1 MGERFGVVGLGRMA
15 QALLL
20 PLMES
25 GLVQRS
31 AVRAAVA
38 SAASAERLAAEH
50 GLMVSTDPSEAWA
63 ASTVLLAVKPQQL
76 EAVAAQG
83 VAAQAAAAQGVAA
96 QGVAVQGVAHGAAQA
111 TAVQEKAI
119 QESAIQGR
127 GITTRP
133 EPLTHPPASG
143 GSASDP
149 DTGAAATAPPS
160 SERLLISVLA
170 GVSLERLG
178 RLFPGWRCVRAVPNT
193 PCLVRQGLTG
203 LAWGEGINP
212 EQREQVRQLFAL
224 VGAVHE
230 LPESQLDAFLALT
243 SSGPAFVALVAEAM
257 ADGAVAA
264 GLPRALAL
272 ELAQRTLA
280 GTAALLEE
288 RQLHPALLKD
298 MVSSPAGTTIAGL
311 RQLERAGLRSALL
324 EAVLAAAER
333 SRELGAAG
341 VAQPPGSAASRQGGS
356 SEGSGSASPR

>member
-15 QALLL
+15 QALLW
-20 PLMES
+20 PLMDS
-25 GLVQRS
+25 GLVERS

-38 SAASAERLAAEH
+38 SAVSAERLAAEH

-63 ASTVLLAVKPQQL
+63 APTVLLAVKPQQL
-76 EAVAAQG
+76 EAVAAQ
-83 VAAQAAAAQGVAA
+83 AAAC
-96 QGVAVQGVAHGAAQA
+96 
-111 TAVQEKAI
+111 
-119 QESAIQGR
+119 
-127 GITTRP
+127 
-133 EPLTHPPASG
+133 
-143 GSASDP
+143 
-149 DTGAAATAPPS
+149 AAALAPSGSP
-160 SERLLISVLA
+160 RLLISVLA
-170 GVSLERLG
+170 GVNLTRLQ
-178 RLFPGWRCVRAVPNT
+178 RLFPGWLCVRAVPNT

-203 LAWGEGINP
+203 LAWGAGIAAG
-212 EQREQVRQLFAL
+212 QRQRVRQLFAL

-280 GTAALLEE
+280 GTAALLEQ
-288 RQLHPALLKD
+288 RQLHPAALKD

-341 VAQPPGSAASRQGGS
+341 LGQPPAAASPQGGT
-356 SEGSGSASPR
+356 SEPPPSPSDR